1 MHGKGCMIKHHGK
14 APITIAH
21 AEEYKLK
28 TA

>member
-1 MHGKGCMIKHHGK
+1 MIKHHGK